1 MRADRLISLMLLLY
15 SKGRM
20 TAQTLAQQLEVSER
34 TIYRDLDA
42 LSTAGIPVYTQSGPT
57 GGVYLDEQYRPS
69 LTGLMRDDIQAL
81 FVTGDTNPL
90 KDLGLTKTDSLL
102 KLFANLPSAQQ
113 NEVDRMRQR
122 FHIDSAN
129 WFQVVEPVS
138 LLPTIQQA
146 VWEDRRVE
154 VVYHPVT
161 GQPKARVID
170 AYGLVAKANIWYLV
184 AKKPDSPIQE
194 MHSYRIGRLQQVTL
208 LDEHFERPAEFDL
221 AAYWQA
227 STEQFERAAYAMSPP
242 CLVVLRVHT
251 DAYSFFP
258 GYMEG
263 NYQKLTEPDEAGWST
278 LRVRFER
285 LKETQRVVLGLGN
298 KVEVLE
304 PIELRFHVIEA
315 ARAILEHYGELL
327 KVEQP

>member
-20 TAQTLAQQLEVSER
+20 TAQTLARQLEVSER

-42 LSTAGIPVYTQSGPT
+42 LSAAGIPVYTQSGPM

-69 LTGLMRDDIQAL
+69 LTGLMREDIQAL

-102 KLFANLPSAQQ
+102 KLFASLPSTQQ
-113 NEVDRMRQR
+113 TEVDRLRQR

-129 WFQVVEPVS
+129 WFQVVEPLA
-138 LLPTIQQA
+138 LLPTLQQA

-154 VVYHPVT
+154 VFYTPVK
-161 GQPKARVID
+161 GQAKSRVVD

-184 AKKPDSPIQE
+184 AKKPDAPMQE
-194 MHSYRIGRLQQVTL
+194 MHSYRIGRLQNVTL
-208 LDEHFERPAEFDL
+208 LDEHFERPVAFDL

-227 STEQFERAAYAMSPP
+227 STAQFERDAYAMSPP
-242 CLVVLRVHT
+242 YLVVLRVHA
-251 DAYSFFP
+251 DAYSYFP

-263 NYQKLTEPDEAGWST
+263 NYEKLGEQDEAGWT
-278 LRVRFER
+278 TIRVKFER
-285 LKETQRVVLGLGN
+285 LKEAQRVVLGLGN
-298 KVEVLE
+298 KAEVIE

-315 ARAILEHYGELL
+315 ARAILEHYGELV
-327 KVEQP
+327 KVEHA